1 MYNHYL
7 QCSDTVLNRT
17 KHKTYVCT
25 LMVEPCSMSQH
36 YITKQLE
43 YIAKDHIAMHTI
55 LFKLKQTLFFSVL
68 MV

>member
-43 YIAKDHIAMHTI
+43 YIAKDHITMHTN
-55 LFKLKQTLFFSVL
+55 LNRLYSLVY
-68 MV
+68 